1 MEIKDPRRGNLP
13 ASERVLVGV
22 TEPVDEFTAFVAAS
36 SARLLRAAWLLTF
49 DRDDAQDLTQLAFAK
64 TFAAWQRVRRD
75 DAESYARRVLV
86 NSYIDWW
93 RRAPWRE
100 RSTAQVPE
108 AGVIDDHARQ
118 TDERTALT
126 VALKELTRRERTV
139 VVLRYYLDVSEA
151 DVADQL
157 NVSAGTVK
165 STASKALAKLRRST
179 ALAGFQPPTRDL
191 ALEDIS

>member
-1 MEIKDPRRGNLP
+1 M
-13 ASERVLVGV
+13 
-22 TEPVDEFTAFVAAS
+22 
-36 SARLLRAAWLLTF
+36 
-49 DRDDAQDLTQLAFAK
+49 
-64 TFAAWQRVRRD
+64 
-75 DAESYARRVLV
+75 
-86 NSYIDWW
+86 
-93 RRAPWRE
+93 
-100 RSTAQVPE
+100 
-108 AGVIDDHARQ
+108 IDDHARQ